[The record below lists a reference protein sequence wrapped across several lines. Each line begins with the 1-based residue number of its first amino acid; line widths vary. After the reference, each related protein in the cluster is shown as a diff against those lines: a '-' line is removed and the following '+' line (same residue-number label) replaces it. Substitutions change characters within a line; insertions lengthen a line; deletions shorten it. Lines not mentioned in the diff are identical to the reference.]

1 MFYPEPIVLSPG
13 LAKEVDVVFRPVEY
27 EPYDDTIYI
36 KMLDG
41 ISGNGFH
48 IPVRATIDNLS
59 LKAPEGLDLGYCA
72 THQITQLTFHLVN
85 NGEIDAPYEWDVP
98 EPFSLVPS
106 SGVVPVGKFH
116 EITLSIRPTDAS
128 VFVAQALCHVG
139 RGVHAIIPNPVLVT
153 KLSAIGKFAYIA
165 VSDQVVSFD
174 EVVSG
179 MIPEAKEIVLAN
191 NSVVPAEFQLIRLD
205 SDRDEVFDIHP
216 KSGVIPPRGELP
228 VSIQYR
234 ALAMGCYTHD
244 RYAFR
249 TPGNCNTVFTLKGT
263 SMPPR
268 VTLFK
273 EVVPAKASAQTS
285 ETSLTLGSSLLSEE
299 GAPHFSLNFRDI
311 EVGKVETRL
320 LYLRNDSPRDV
331 PFSVIGDEN
340 GIFKMTPKQ
349 GIVPAL
355 VKSFPVKVVFVPP
368 KPINYYRRFF
378 VLVGDAQP
386 LFYDCLGTGFIRAKG
401 EVKEQR
407 PAPIRHAHVQAY
419 RNRSVQGFGGLNPD
433 ELDALH
439 ENPDVP
445 AHFFAQIGRVGTKAF
460 SVTQLQRPVTRTGES
475 LRNLVAPAHEFFVQ
489 GNDSTARE
497 VTVNRL
503 SLDFG
508 YTPFKTSSRPKEVVI
523 HNHTNGKVVVQWYV
537 PPVAGMDRLVAADGG
552 NGHGGKGRDIIT
564 ADREEKELA
573 ALQAFSVTPM
583 TADIN
588 PGQSFSFQI
597 SFVPKQSS
605 RNFLS
610 ELEAVVYFKNQRTFR
625 LVNDFSL
632 TPPWSLTLSCLGHT
646 FSSGQLLA
654 KAAFFGGCVAH
665 NKLVFPACYLG
676 EATYQTVL
684 IRNTSNLPCTFHIE
698 VGWRARHNFQTDAA
712 EGEIT
717 SATATAAGPG
727 GSVFSVKPDVGEIAA
742 ESFVLVCVRFSPQIL
757 KKYSDVLRLVVNGE
771 EGEKLLLEGAGAV
784 PYVIIPDLYEQQ
796 AVFPEE
802 ILGINKRSMTSAELI
817 PRDTLGTLY
826 MKPTCLGL
834 SSTRTVT
841 LKNAT
846 RLPLKYRVLL
856 PAQAAKEDLLAV
868 TPMVGVLKGNDEV
881 QLSLTFRPHR
891 IKSYNFKLTVQ
902 VFPIGGR
909 PKRVLDANQPGPV
922 EPPEVVQE
930 CSFILNAAG
939 EMGALLFD
947 PAETVAEVRLV
958 HTKEE
963 KAIWLENASDSD
975 LAYRLLYQE
984 LFQPD
989 SVELRQD
996 KFLSDIRPLRP
1007 VAGHPAAAAATSHD
1021 RTAATSSASTTA
1033 LEKTAPGHGPSPGAF
1048 TDSLFCEQHEGVI
1061 PARSRLRCIFTY
1073 TPVKSGLF
1081 EFTLFAQITALHPQT
1096 RQPVLL
1102 PNDAAALMKLT
1113 GSLQAE
1119 DLAAVGMASLNL
1131 TDGPAAAQTSRP
1143 ADLSLLPLRAS
1154 FTARAAFPKL
1164 LFEDIRMDNQDQPAA
1179 SVTALWDRFSLPLLN
1194 YDLSIPLTAEEI
1206 ALNHSSSPDLGRLR
1220 VYNFEFLPQVL
1231 NSPAQAATI
1240 RLRNHGYLPTTFHFH
1255 LPNEKQLEL
1264 ENWCDEEDPSEEL
1277 NRLICIIEELKLF
1290 SVEPKEKTLLPGE
1303 VCELRLTY
1311 RHSSLKYNGLHNIPI
1326 LVKIAQGKQFYINLK
1341 GQTLAALSKKSS
1353 VKFIDAKAA
1362 AAASSGMQSPVS
1374 RGQSLEE
1381 GGRKTSAAGGG
1392 SATAAL
1398 LGTNPAEI
1406 LLVFPNCGTNDYLFH
1421 RIRLRPVP
1429 LGLSPAPTNGLPLR
1443 QGTARD
1449 YAPLQRVELV
1459 NVSAH
1464 SVNYEVILGHHVDR
1478 AGDLPALF
1486 VTNAIAAGHHEM
1498 DVLAL
1503 ANPVGTIAA
1512 ASSVFLEF
1520 FFYPLEA
1527 RLHSFPLTVKYA
1539 LAPPA
1544 PTGPTFSAMT
1554 ASFDTEA
1561 GPATPAI
1568 VIGGAGGKG
1577 PAPTSILSRG
1587 GGTKGKKGRRDPA
1600 ATAGFGQPLPVTYE
1614 YLTATLEAVGYDPRE
1629 KRPVPYE
1636 CEYIGGTPPPRPVL
1650 EFPERPLV
1658 LAADLV
1664 DFGLVAQ
1671 LSTARRVFVLHN
1683 QSVTSAFEFA
1693 VDETSCS
1700 LCIDGLLA
1708 VRPLFGKIE
1717 PRGSVL
1723 VELILRPFCQSAVV
1737 AENLKIM
1744 VREVLKAANKSRGG
1758 TRQQLLDRIKSSRQS
1773 STAEHESVVART
1785 TFTRSVQILLADQG
1799 AVHSSLPALMQL
1811 QEEAEALGVTDQKLT
1826 ASGVLG
1832 EHTSLA
1838 ASVGPNGSVAPAE
1851 DREAQAADKNNPF
1864 APQSKTAKFPVTVG
1878 KDGRLV
1884 EGNFTQAVRSL
1895 RPPGS
1900 LQPDELFAELPGAPE
1915 VLQMDPGRG
1924 AGSPNS
1930 RQSRSGG
1937 GLAAASYDSFTAG
1950 PASPARTEAGASS
1963 RGGQSRGS
1971 TGLKSAHGGESRGG
1985 LLSSGHSL
1993 SSQGNGAAVRYG
2005 LSYSL
2010 LLRLSGEIYSRET
2023 IEGVHKLCADN
2034 YAALFLARDN
2044 ELLLPAVY
2052 QQRRPFVPLPPRK
2065 FFDADFSAEMAAV
2078 RGRAKVNVSF
2088 LDGRFAEF
2096 RHVSAALMSSL
2107 WNGLLSSVAA
2117 DYFLQNLVPETALP
2131 TTPSPSQPAA
2141 VPGLLNSH
2149 FLPLQVRPKL
2159 NPFDAAPSRPYGVFF
2174 NELAAARE
2182 LSPAQLLIVEL
2193 KHLGLLSRA
2202 QADHEAAHSRKAGER
2217 PWQRMDEAALLADQA
2232 DYSLPAGELLAV
2244 LADWS
2249 LADKKE
2255 FAAAVSALENR

>member
-1 MFYPEPIVLSPG
+1 VKKLKYKLPSTRYFSMFYPEPIVLSPG

-1033 LEKTAPGHGPSPGAF
+1033 LEKTTAGHGPSPGAF

-1381 GGRKTSAAGGG
+1381 GRPQDFRGRRRIGHGGAAGHEPGGDPAGLPELRHQRLPLPPHPPAPRAAWPVACPDQRPAPAPGHGPRLRAAAAGGAGERVGALGELRGDPRPPRRPGRRPARPLRDQRHRGGAPRDGRAGPGQPRGHHRRRLLGLPGVLLLPAGGSAPLLPADREVRPGPARAHRPDLLSHDGLLRHRGRPGHSGHRDRRRWRQGPGAHVHPLARRRHQGQERPPRPCGHRRLRPAVAGDVRVPDGHAGGRRLRPAREAAGALRVRVHRRHPAAPARPRVPRAAAGPGGRPGGLRPGRAAEHGAAGLRAAQPVGHLGLRVRGGRDKLLALHRRPAGGAAALREDRAARVRPGRADPAAVLPERGGGREPQDHGARGAQGREQEPRRHPAAAARPHQEQPPEQHRRARERSGAHHLHALRADPPGGPGRRPLLSPGPRAAAGGG
-1392 SATAAL
+1392 RGPRRDRPEA
-1398 LGTNPAEI
+1398 
-1406 LLVFPNCGTNDYLFH
+1406 H
-1421 RIRLRPVP
+1421 RL
-1429 LGLSPAPTNGLPLR
+1429 
-1443 QGTARD
+1443 
-1449 YAPLQRVELV
+1449 
-1459 NVSAH
+1459 
-1464 SVNYEVILGHHVDR
+1464 
-1478 AGDLPALF
+1478 
-1486 VTNAIAAGHHEM
+1486 
-1498 DVLAL
+1498 
-1503 ANPVGTIAA
+1503 
-1512 ASSVFLEF
+1512 
-1520 FFYPLEA
+1520 
-1527 RLHSFPLTVKYA
+1527 
-1539 LAPPA
+1539 
-1544 PTGPTFSAMT
+1544 
-1554 ASFDTEA
+1554 
-1561 GPATPAI
+1561 
-1568 VIGGAGGKG
+1568 GGAGR
-1577 PAPTSILSRG
+1577 A
-1587 GGTKGKKGRRDPA
+1587 
-1600 ATAGFGQPLPVTYE
+1600 
-1614 YLTATLEAVGYDPRE
+1614 
-1629 KRPVPYE
+1629 
-1636 CEYIGGTPPPRPVL
+1636 
-1650 EFPERPLV
+1650 
-1658 LAADLV
+1658 
-1664 DFGLVAQ
+1664 
-1671 LSTARRVFVLHN
+1671 H
-1683 QSVTSAFEFA
+1683 
-1693 VDETSCS
+1693 
-1700 LCIDGLLA
+1700 
-1708 VRPLFGKIE
+1708 
-1717 PRGSVL
+1717 
-1723 VELILRPFCQSAVV
+1723 
-1737 AENLKIM
+1737 
-1744 VREVLKAANKSRGG
+1744 
-1758 TRQQLLDRIKSSRQS
+1758 
-1773 STAEHESVVART
+1773 
-1785 TFTRSVQILLADQG
+1785 
-1799 AVHSSLPALMQL
+1799 
-1811 QEEAEALGVTDQKLT
+1811 
-1826 ASGVLG
+1826 
-1832 EHTSLA
+1832 
-1838 ASVGPNGSVAPAE
+1838 
-1851 DREAQAADKNNPF
+1851 
-1864 APQSKTAKFPVTVG
+1864 
-1878 KDGRLV
+1878 
-1884 EGNFTQAVRSL
+1884 
-1895 RPPGS
+1895 
-1900 LQPDELFAELPGAPE
+1900 LPGG
-1915 VLQMDPGRG
+1915 LGR
-1924 AGSPNS
+1924 P
-1930 RQSRSGG
+1930 
-1937 GLAAASYDSFTAG
+1937 
-1950 PASPARTEAGASS
+1950 
-1963 RGGQSRGS
+1963 
-1971 TGLKSAHGGESRGG
+1971 
-1985 LLSSGHSL
+1985 
-1993 SSQGNGAAVRYG
+1993 
-2005 LSYSL
+2005 
-2010 LLRLSGEIYSRET
+2010 
-2023 IEGVHKLCADN
+2023 
-2034 YAALFLARDN
+2034 
-2044 ELLLPAVY
+2044 
-2052 QQRRPFVPLPPRK
+2052 
-2065 FFDADFSAEMAAV
+2065 
-2078 RGRAKVNVSF
+2078 
-2088 LDGRFAEF
+2088 
-2096 RHVSAALMSSL
+2096 
-2107 WNGLLSSVAA
+2107 
-2117 DYFLQNLVPETALP
+2117 
-2131 TTPSPSQPAA
+2131 
-2141 VPGLLNSH
+2141 
-2149 FLPLQVRPKL
+2149 
-2159 NPFDAAPSRPYGVFF
+2159 
-2174 NELAAARE
+2174 
-2182 LSPAQLLIVEL
+2182 
-2193 KHLGLLSRA
+2193 
-2202 QADHEAAHSRKAGER
+2202 
-2217 PWQRMDEAALLADQA
+2217 
-2232 DYSLPAGELLAV
+2232 
-2244 LADWS
+2244 
-2249 LADKKE
+2249 
-2255 FAAAVSALENR
+2255 